1 MMSAQISEREGE
13 GEKGRETE
21 RERDRERERERE
33 RETHRQTCHYRDGD
47 KVIHPLYDVV
57 VGRVVYS
64 YFAVT

>member
-21 RERDRERERERE
+21 IERERERE